1 MLKEG
6 VRLDRVRGGRQ
17 KYRRSTDPYTPVKTA
32 PLEGDFFIILVD
44 INIMFRSQ
52 SYQYRTRTAPHLAN
66 TIKSL
71 ILFFLANIATAASNE
86 IISKLSG
93 PFSLFIRVRYFD
105 SLVDFFILIWNHFT
119 CKHKYSMCECLNGK
133 FSNLLVDNKMLEA
146 LAACEPDMLQ
156 VSNISHT
163 LDTDQRVL
171 GQLSDLYDRELV
183 GIIGNNIMSI
193 FLLV

>member
-66 TIKSL
+66 TIKFL

-105 SLVDFFILIWNHFT
+105 SLVDFFH
-119 CKHKYSMCECLNGK
+119 
-133 FSNLLVDNKMLEA
+133 
-146 LAACEPDMLQ
+146 PDMK
-156 VSNISHT
+156 SF
-163 LDTDQRVL
+163 
-171 GQLSDLYDRELV
+171 Y
-183 GIIGNNIMSI
+183 M
-193 FLLV
+193 